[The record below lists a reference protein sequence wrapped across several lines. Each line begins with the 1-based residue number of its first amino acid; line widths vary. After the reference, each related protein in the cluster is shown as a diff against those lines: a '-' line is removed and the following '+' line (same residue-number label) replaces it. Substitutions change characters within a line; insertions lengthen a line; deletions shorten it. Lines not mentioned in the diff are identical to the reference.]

1 MRAQPVRPAIEGR
14 GTALRRRDRR
24 SRALLAVAGSI
35 LMGAAPAAA
44 APGRWASLGPFGAPV
59 VALAVTP
66 GDSQVLYASAGD
78 GLFKSAGTGSTA
90 LRFEALTLVGFV
102 FAVVVVPTDPPAVLA
117 ATENGIFRSA
127 DGGSTWQPIPVEI
140 GGQEVIASELQALA
154 VDPRDPTIVYA
165 GAGLTGDGGTSSGLF
180 KSTDA
185 GLSFEAADLGIESTV
200 VSSIAI
206 DPFNARTVYATSP
219 QPSNLVS
226 TPQPT
231 GVLKSTDGGATWQV
245 RNHGLRL
252 PADKDERFGLQPG
265 VIQVAVDPEAAG
277 TLYAVVGYTGDL
289 YRSRDGAESWQL
301 LPAGFAAT
309 TVVVG
314 RHGVLYLGGALPGQ
328 PPAVWKSLDG
338 GRHWRRTAAPG
349 PAVLLAPA
357 SEPAAGRGGVAPD
370 VLYAASG
377 GGLARSTDGGA
388 SWQVSDAGLSIL
400 AIDHLAASSGT
411 VYAASGADLYRGNSF
426 GSAWRH
432 LAVPQANPAARFV
445 IKDLAVDPESP
456 ARLFAAVGGGLVA
469 SRTAGSFWRRVAL
482 PDATCVE
489 LTRVALAPSD
499 GLTVYA
505 GGSPPSGIGDNPP
518 PCSGGC
524 QTFRSRD
531 GGATWECLPLTN
543 VTGFVVDPSDPE
555 TVYAFGPVLPG
566 VALDCDFAKSS
577 DGGRTWQPLRPG
589 DFGFGIGFS
598 LLAIDPAAPRHLYT
612 VLDRTLW
619 ESLDGGQTW
628 ATKGPGIPSFP
639 ILFPNP
645 VVAALLIDP
654 RDSSVLYAS
663 VDPVGVLRSTDG
675 GLSWTLLRG
684 GLPSGVLEAAGPLAI
699 DPRQPD
705 LLFLGPGNRG
715 VYRLRQ

>member
-1 MRAQPVRPAIEGR
+1 MRATPVQAATEGR
-14 GTALRRRDRR
+14 GTTDRRGNHR
-24 SRALLAVAGSI
+24 SRALLALAGSI
-35 LMGAAPAAA
+35 LIGAAPAVA
-44 APGRWASLGPFGAPV
+44 APGRWVPLGPFGAPV
-59 VALAVTP
+59 VSLAVTP
-66 GDSQVLYASAGD
+66 EAPQVLYAGTTD
-78 GLFKSAGTGSTA
+78 GLFKSAGAGTGSTA
-90 LRFEALTLVGFV
+90 LRFEALPLDHFIT
-102 FAVVVVPTDPPAVLA
+102 AIVVVPSDPPAVLA
-117 ATENGIFRSA
+117 ATDSGIFRSA
-127 DGGSTWQPIPVEI
+127 DGGSTWQED
-140 GGQEVIASELQALA
+140 GGQQVFGVEFQALA
-154 VDPRDPTIVYA
+154 LDPRDPTIVYA
-165 GAGLTGDGGTSSGLF
+165 GAGLTGDGGTDSGLF

-185 GLSFEAADLGIESTV
+185 GLTFEAADLSIERTV
-200 VSSIAI
+200 VSSIAV
-206 DPFNARTVYATSP
+206 DPFDSRTVYAASP

-226 TPQPT
+226 TPQPN
-231 GVLKSTDGGATWQV
+231 GVFKSTDGGATWQV
-245 RNHGLRL
+245 KNHGLRL
-252 PADKDERFGLQPG
+252 PAAKDERFGLQTG

-277 TLYAVVGYTGDL
+277 TLYAVVGYSGEL
-289 YRSRDGAESWQL
+289 YRSRDGAESWQP

-338 GRHWRRTAAPG
+338 GLHWRRTAAPS
-349 PAVLLAPA
+349 PAVLLAP
-357 SEPAAGRGGVAPD
+357 SLEPAAGRGGGGPD

-377 GGLARSTDGGA
+377 GGLARSADGGA

-400 AIDHLAASSGT
+400 GIDHLAASSGT
-411 VYAASGADLYRGNSF
+411 VYAVAGADLYRGNSF
-426 GSAWRH
+426 GSAWRR
-432 LAVPQANPAARFV
+432 LALPQANPAAPLS
-445 IKDLAVDPESP
+445 ITDLAVDPENP

-489 LTRVALAPSD
+489 LTSVAMAPSD

-505 GGSPPSGIGDNPP
+505 GGSPPSGTGDNPP

-524 QTFRSRD
+524 QTFRSGD

-589 DFGFGIGFS
+589 DFGFGVGFS

-619 ESLDGGQTW
+619 ESLDGGQSW
-628 ATKGPGIPSFP
+628 ATKGSGIPSFP
-639 ILFPNP
+639 ILFPSP
-645 VVAALLIDP
+645 VAALLIDP

-663 VDPVGVLRSTDG
+663 VDPVGVLRSTNG
-675 GLSWTLLRG
+675 GLTWTLLSG
-684 GLPSGVLEAAGPLAI
+684 GLPPGVLDAAGPLAI

-705 LLFLGPGNRG
+705 FLFLGTGNRG